1 MSEEALR
8 LFKASPFFGAW
19 HPDVLQ
25 LYVTYSLCGD
35 SQGGVKL
42 KMSGIQEALVLANRV
57 PANEAWE
64 LLERLD
70 ERVELRWVVPGK
82 PTDKGCV
89 IPNYKLSSPDFIQ
102 YLGRTSNEGASVAK
116 TS

>member
-8 LFKASPFFGAW
+8 LFKASPFFGTW

-25 LYVTYSLCGD
+25 LYVTYGLCGD

-42 KMSGIQEALVLANRV
+42 KVSGIQEALVLANRV

-64 LLERLD
+64 LLEKLD
-70 ERVELRWVVPGK
+70 E
-82 PTDKGCV
+82 
-89 IPNYKLSSPDFIQ
+89 
-102 YLGRTSNEGASVAK
+102 
-116 TS
+116 